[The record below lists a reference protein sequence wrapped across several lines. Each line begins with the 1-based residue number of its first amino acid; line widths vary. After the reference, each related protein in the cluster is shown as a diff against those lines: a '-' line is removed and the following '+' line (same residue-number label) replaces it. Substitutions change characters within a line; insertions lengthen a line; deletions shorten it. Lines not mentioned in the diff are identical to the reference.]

1 MMIDV
6 DNGGGYACGCV
17 GQGYLRNLCIFFL
30 ILL

>member
-1 MMIDV
+1 MIDV
-6 DNGGGYACGCV
+6 DNGGSYACGCV